1 MANGKPVTT
10 QRILLTGATGYVG
23 GRLLPLLESL
33 GTVRCLARDPATL
46 EGRVAPGTEI
56 VAGDVTDRRSL
67 DRALAGV
74 ETVYYLVHAMG
85 GDGDFIER
93 DRVAAET
100 MADAAAAAGVR
111 RLIYLGGLGH
121 ADGPLSPHL
130 RSRQEVGEI
139 FRRRAEGVQVLEFRA
154 SIIIGAGSASFEMI
168 RALVER
174 LPVMVTP
181 RWVSVMAQPI
191 AIDDVLAYLVAAL
204 DVAPGEHRIFEIG
217 GRDRLSYRD
226 IMREYARQRGLR
238 RFMIPVPVL
247 TPHLSSLWLALVTPL
262 YARIGRSLVESLRHP
277 TTVES
282 DAAEREFGITP
293 RGTREAV
300 GDAIAEAGRDV
311 RNHFVDSRTVSIEA
325 PPDAAFAVIRRLG
338 GDTGWY
344 YGDWLWKVRGWMDV
358 LAGGPGLRRGRRHP
372 EELAEGEALDFW
384 KVEAVAPGLL
394 RLVAEMR
401 LPGKAWL
408 EFEVTPEGAGSRIR
422 QTAVFDPVGVGGIAY
437 WYAVKPLHELVFAG
451 MIRGI
456 AREAAHHS
464 VTSR

>member
-1 MANGKPVTT
+1 MENGKPATM
-10 QRILLTGATGYVG
+10 QLILLTGATGYVG

-33 GTVRCLARDPATL
+33 AAVRCLARDPATL
-46 EGRVAPGTEI
+46 AGRTAPETDV
-56 VAGDVTDRRSL
+56 VAGDVTDRDSL
-67 DRALAGV
+67 DQALAGV
-74 ETVYYLVHAMG
+74 ETVYYLVHSMG
-85 GDGDFIER
+85 GEGDFAER
-93 DRVAAET
+93 DRAAAET
-100 MADAAAAAGVR
+100 MADAASAAGVR
-111 RLIYLGGLGH
+111 RLVYLGGLGH

-139 FRRRAEGVQVLEFRA
+139 FRARADGVQVLEFRA

-204 DVAPGEHRIFEIG
+204 DVAPGEYRIFEIG

-226 IMREYARQRGLR
+226 IMREYARQRGLHR
-238 RFMIPVPVL
+238 LMIPVPAL

-282 DAAEREFGITP
+282 DAAEREFGLTP
-293 RGTREAV
+293 RGARESIA
-300 GDAIAEAGRDV
+300 DAIAEAGREG
-311 RNHFVDSRTVSIEA
+311 RNHFVDSRTVSIDA
-325 PPDAAFAVIRRLG
+325 APDAAFAAIRRLG

-372 EELAEGEALDFW
+372 EELAQGEALDFW

-401 LPGKAWL
+401 LPGRAWL
-408 EFEVTPEGAGSRIR
+408 EFEVTPDGAGSRIR
-422 QTAVFDPVGVGGIAY
+422 QTAIFDPVGVGGIAY

-456 AREAAHHS
+456 AREAGG
-464 VTSR
+464 RGRR